1 MTCFW
6 KGIIKGLQ
14 RDDFEYVTKMK
25 NCRKP
30 TIKEFIIFL
39 KNSNLMTKNIIWNG
53 SKLSNMELQ
62 ENMHAIKTFNI
73 NNINNGYG
81 CSTCDPFLLLIC
93 ELFCVNINHY
103 YLNRIMK
110 YENKKESRKIITFRS
125 NYGHFWC

>member
-1 MTCFW
+1 
-6 KGIIKGLQ
+6 
-14 RDDFEYVTKMK
+14 MK

>member
-6 KGIIKGLQ
+6 KGILKGLH

-39 KNSNLMTKNIIWNG
+39 KNSNLMTKNIDWNN

-73 NNINNGYG
+73 NSINNGYA
-81 CSTCDPFLLLIC
+81 CSTCDPFLLLIS
-93 ELFCVNINHY
+93 EIFCVNINHY

-110 YENKKESRKIITFRS
+110 YENKKRPRKIITFRS